1 MMLVYW
7 NALVRCRGKHDT
19 YTHTPSPDPGN
30 SLPVRGARFGYPLN
44 YPILLDDLVCSGGE
58 ETLLECPRGYR
69 SGEMLVEREL
79 GDSDCSHEED
89 AGVRCNGESV
99 SVKATAPT
107 SNMHPAIIMLCKFSI
122 SFPDF
127 VKQLVGF

>member
-1 MMLVYW
+1 M
-7 NALVRCRGKHDT
+7 
-19 YTHTPSPDPGN
+19 
-30 SLPVRGARFGYPLN
+30 
-44 YPILLDDLVCSGGE
+44 CSGGE

-89 AGVRCNGESV
+89 AGVRCDGESV

-107 SNMHPAIIMLCKFSI
+107 SNMHPAIIMLCEFSI

-127 VKQLVGF
+127 KASGTGNWWFLVTANPHCHHDNLAI